1 MDITKAAQSVF
12 NQPSRSF
19 AVRLWDGT
27 VLPAPQGAVR
37 GEVVFRNPS
46 AITALFPPASEEQI
60 ASAFIAG
67 EIEITGDTIDVL
79 DAVAR
84 WEGPSASVGARTMVS
99 AWVDRLLSSAPA
111 DLVANLRGRQ
121 HSTARDRDAVRHHY
135 DVSND
140 FYRLFLDEKMVY
152 SCGFFPTGLETLESA
167 QRYKL
172 DLICR
177 KLSLKPDERFLDI
190 GCGWGALLFHAG
202 SNYRVRALGV
212 TLSENQ
218 LSQGRQRLVTLGE
231 RDRIE
236 LRAQDYRELGTA
248 GPFDKIAS
256 VGMMEHVGRA
266 RMDEYF
272 ASIFKLLRPGGL
284 FLNHAIA
291 DVSSGIRTVH
301 WLPRRKRTFMQ
312 QYIFPDTDLIPIGEV
327 IEAAEVAGFE
337 VRDVESLREH
347 YADTLAH
354 WLSRLERRF
363 DEATAIVGQAR
374 ARTWRLYLAISAVG
388 FRLGRTGVYQLLL
401 AKRLADGRVMHVPRQ
416 RARWYEG
423 LLEQPGWQPERDET
437 SIPDDHWRAPE
448 NGPSAR
454 VSAGGEDGV
463 HPGEPTT

>member
-1 MDITKAAQSVF
+1 MDITKAAQSLF

-27 VLPAPQGAVR
+27 ALPARQGAVR
-37 GEVVFRNPS
+37 GEVIFHNPS

-84 WEGPSASVGARTMVS
+84 WEGPSAAVGATALLS
-99 AWVDRLLSSAPA
+99 AWIHRLLSSAPA
-111 DLVANLRGRQ
+111 ELVAKLRGDP
-121 HSTARDRDAVRHHY
+121 HSKTRDRDAVRHHY

-140 FYRLFLDEKMVY
+140 FYRLFLDDEMVY
-152 SCGFFPTGLETLESA
+152 SCGYFPTGLETLESA

-202 SNYRVRALGV
+202 LNYRAQALGI
-212 TLSENQ
+212 TLSQNQ
-218 LSQGRQRLVTLGE
+218 LSEGKQRLATLGE
-231 RDRIE
+231 DRIE
-236 LRAQDYRELGTA
+236 LRAQDYRELGA
-248 GPFDKIAS
+248 VGPFDKIAS

-266 RMDEYF
+266 RLPEYF
-272 ASIFKLLRPGGL
+272 GSIFKLLRPGGL

-291 DVSSGIRTVH
+291 DVASGIRTVH
-301 WLPRRKRTFMQ
+301 WLPRRRRTFMQ
-312 QYIFPDTDLIPIGEV
+312 QYIFPDTDLVPIGEV
-327 IEAAEVAGFE
+327 IKAAERAGFE

-363 DEATAIVGQAR
+363 DEAVAIVGQAR
-374 ARTWRLYLAISAVG
+374 ARAWRLYLAISAVG

-401 AKRLADGRVMHVPRQ
+401 TKRLADGRVMDVPRQ

-423 LLEQPGWQPERDET
+423 LLERPGWQPGRHET
-437 SIPDDHWRAPE
+437 FVPDDHWRAPE
-448 NGPSAR
+448 NGSSAR

-463 HPGEPTT
+463 HSGEPTT

>member
-84 WEGPSASVGARTMVS
+84 WEGPSAPVGARAMVS

-111 DLVANLRGRQ
+111 DLVAI
-121 HSTARDRDAVRHHY
+121 
-135 DVSND
+135 
-140 FYRLFLDEKMVY
+140 LDEEMVY
-152 SCGFFPTGLETLESA
+152 SCGYFPTGLETLESA

-291 DVSSGIRTVH
+291 DASSGIRTVH

>member
-1 MDITKAAQSVF
+1 MDITKAAQSLF

-27 VLPAPQGAVR
+27 VLPARQGAVR
-37 GEVVFRNPS
+37 GEVIFRDPS
-46 AITALFPPASEEQI
+46 ALTALFPPASEEQI
-60 ASAFIAG
+60 ARSFIAG
-67 EIEITGDTIDVL
+67 AIDIAGDTIDVL

-84 WEGPSASVGARTMVS
+84 WEGPSAAVGARGMVS
-99 AWVDRLLSSAPA
+99 AWVHRLLSSSPA
-111 DLVANLRGRQ
+111 ELVANLRGRQ
-121 HSTARDRDAVRHHY
+121 HSKARDRDAVQHHY

-140 FYRLFLDEKMVY
+140 FYRLFLDEQMVY
-152 SCGFFPTGLETLESA
+152 SCGYFPTGLETLESA

-202 SNYRVRALGV
+202 SNYRAHALGV
-212 TLSENQ
+212 TLSQNQ
-218 LSQGRQRLVTLGE
+218 LSLGKQRRIALE
-231 RDRIE
+231 EKDRIE
-236 LRAQDYRELGTA
+236 LRAQDYRDLSAA

-272 ASIFKLLRPGGL
+272 GSIFKLLRPGGL

-291 DVSSGIRTVH
+291 DVNRTVRTVA
-301 WLPRRKRTFMQ
+301 WLPQRRRTFIR
-312 QYIFPDTDLIPIGEV
+312 QYIFPDTDLVPIGEV
-327 IEAAEVAGFE
+327 IEAAERAGFE
-337 VRDVESLREH
+337 VRDLESLREH

-363 DEATAIVGQAR
+363 DEAVAIVGEAR

-401 AKRLADGRVMHVPRQ
+401 AKRLADGRVMDVPRQ

-423 LLEQPGWQPERDET
+423 LLERSGWQPDRDET
-437 SIPDDHWRAPE
+437 SIPDDQWRAPE

-454 VSAGGEDGV
+454 VNAGGKDAV